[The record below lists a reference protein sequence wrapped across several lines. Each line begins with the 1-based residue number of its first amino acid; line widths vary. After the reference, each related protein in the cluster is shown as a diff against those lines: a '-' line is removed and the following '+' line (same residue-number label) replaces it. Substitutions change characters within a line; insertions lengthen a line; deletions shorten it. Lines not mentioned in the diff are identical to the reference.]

1 MDANDPNRRRNNSSP
16 SQVIPL
22 QNLSQQ
28 GTAQDEDGDGQPGR
42 ARAISDL
49 VRNRLSGG
57 RGPRGSFGG
66 TYAPIAETDPDRLR
80 RAGNI
85 HLAIPQNTSAPY
97 GGQDA
102 TPISPVD
109 AAGFQAAIGGFAGLS
124 FESPAPMEPTA
135 SSWTHNNAS
144 MSSLVTLP
152 EGGLPVENSAD
163 YFGAPS
169 SSSDRTP
176 LTDPHHLQPMAGSS
190 VPTTPTP
197 SQNSRTRSVRFSNVP
212 ITPTSRL
219 GDDLAQAEAGLGAN
233 SIRRSGSLRRSL
245 SPSAAGSTLQRA
257 GTIVRNMSTRI
268 VNLSNE
274 QDVVD
279 RTIRQ
284 KPSKKGDRPGSTQS
298 SSAGEVSIVDGSV
311 DEDGGRVEKTP
322 SVEETETDSRRPSRI
337 TKDANPLKGKSLGI
351 FPPDNKLRMRL
362 CDLLVHPVTEPT
374 IFILIVFQAVLLSID
389 SSRHI
394 AYGDNGKLRWGATW
408 IDYVLMVLFGIYTA
422 EIVVRSIV
430 SGFLINPVEYSTI
443 NRQVGIAQAI
453 LHKTQDVFGSTAQ
466 NRPGH
471 TGTNDSLFDPH
482 QPSAM
487 RSFTTNLHDN
497 ADTKG
502 GSRER
507 QRIRL
512 AHRAYLRHSFN
523 RLDFIAVMSYW
534 ISFVLSVFQ
543 LESNKHL
550 FVFRMLSCL
559 RILRLLYLTSGTTVW

>member
-1 MDANDPNRRRNNSSP
+1 
-16 SQVIPL
+16 
-22 QNLSQQ
+22 
-28 GTAQDEDGDGQPGR
+28 
-42 ARAISDL
+42 
-49 VRNRLSGG
+49 
-57 RGPRGSFGG
+57 
-66 TYAPIAETDPDRLR
+66 
-80 RAGNI
+80 
-85 HLAIPQNTSAPY
+85 
-97 GGQDA
+97 
-102 TPISPVD
+102 VD
-109 AAGFQAAIGGFAGLS
+109 AAEFQAAIGGFAGLS
-124 FESPAPMEPTA
+124 FQSPAPTEPTA
-135 SSWTHNNAS
+135 SGWTHNNAS
-144 MSSLVTLP
+144 VTSLVTLP
-152 EGGLPVENSAD
+152 EGGPLTENSGD

-190 VPTTPTP
+190 VPTTPPTP
-197 SQNSRTRSVRFSNVP
+197 SQSSRTRSVRFSNVP

-219 GDDLAQAEAGLGAN
+219 GDDLAQAEAGLGGG

-279 RTIRQ
+279 RTIRR
-284 KPSKKGDRPGSTQS
+284 KPSRSGDRPESTQS
-298 SSAGEVSIVDGSV
+298 SSAGDVSVVDGGV
-311 DEDGGRVEKTP
+311 DEDGGRVEKIP
-322 SVEETETDSRRPSRI
+322 SVEEMETISRRPSRT

-351 FPPDNKLRMRL
+351 FSPDNKLRMRL
-362 CDLLVHPVTEPT
+362 CDLLVHPFTEPA
-374 IFILIVFQAVLLSID
+374 IFILIVFQAILLSID
-389 SSRHI
+389 SSRKI
-394 AYGDNGKLRWGATW
+394 VYDDNRQLKWGATW
-408 IDYVLMVLFGIYTA
+408 IDYVLIVLFGIYTA

-443 NRQVGIAQAI
+443 NRQVGLARAI
-453 LHKTQDVFGSTAQ
+453 LYKTQDVFGSTAQ

-471 TGTNDSLFDPH
+471 TGTNETIFDPH
-482 QPSAM
+482 QPSVM
-487 RSFTTNLHDN
+487 RSFTTNLQDN
-497 ADTKG
+497 AEAKG

-523 RLDFIAVMSYW
+523 RVDFIAVVAYW

-559 RILRLLYLTSGTTVW
+559 RILRLLYLTSGTTV